1 MVGKT
6 SKELLILFFSMTVC
20 KSCSGCSTRSSHQR
34 CSIKNVFLKISQ
46 ISQENTC
53 DRASFLIKLQAY
65 NNLIKK
71 ESLTQVSSCEI
82 CEIFKKTFFIEH
94 LRTTASIVPWDE
106 YDRKRKIASNNNS
119 IPGKYCKTLKQK
131 GMKKSKNLKNWRQST
146 I

>member
-6 SKELLILFFSMTVC
+6 SKELLILFFLMTVC
-20 KSCSGCSTRSSHQR
+20 KSCKSYQKQPPEVL
-34 CSIKNVFLKISQ
+34 IKNVFLKISQ

-71 ESLTQVSSCEI
+71 ESLAQVSSCEI